1 MMRVMAVPQERGA
14 PAWSVRL
21 AADLDANDQAAKK
34 LVTELTEEQLN
45 WQPAPGS
52 WSVGQCLEHLCITN
66 EAYLPPISV
75 AVNEKPD
82 APVEQISP
90 GWFWRWFIRSFVE
103 PSPATKRASAPAKI
117 RPTAQVGAS
126 VLERFLAGNESCR
139 ELMVGARAKNVNRIR
154 FWNPFISGIRFTV
167 GTGLQIIV
175 GHERRHL
182 PHRRSRVRVPSLPP
196 ITWRH
201 DVLLWTP

>member
-1 MMRVMAVPQERGA
+1 MIRVMAVPQERGA

-21 AADLDANDQAAKK
+21 AADLDANDQAARK
-34 LVTELTEEQLN
+34 LVAELTGEQLN

-52 WSVGQCLEHLCITN
+52 WSVGQCLEHLCMTN

-75 AVNEKPD
+75 AVSEKPD
-82 APVEQISP
+82 FPVEQITP
-90 GWFWRWFIRSFVE
+90 GWFAGWFIRSFVE
-103 PSPATKRASAPAKI
+103 PSPLTKRAPAPPKI
-117 RPTAQVGAS
+117 RPTAQVSAS

-139 ELMVGARAKNVNRIR
+139 ELMVRARAKNVNRIR
-154 FWNPFISGIRFTV
+154 FWNPLIPGIRFTV

-182 PHRRSRVRVPSLPP
+182 LQAERVLHSPSFPH
-196 ITWRH
+196 
-201 DVLLWTP
+201 